1 MAVRLRGLTDRC
13 IFCAFS
19 ATRSLPHFPRRLP
32 QTVNT
37 VRFRTGK
44 SKPGAR
50 VLSDIRLRLPGKS
63 ISAFQLN
70 AVVQGMLEKIKPPP
84 LDPTHKFY
92 NDTNTDPH
100 EYYCGLDKP
109 AHKLQRLFR
118 DFSSSVMAGV
128 QKSEFSDHGTF
139 LVTKADIEAAIDES
153 PHGLREYL
161 THKFLDYIPVS
172 PHNAEQE
179 ARITNL
185 KKRAD
190 LRFPQEWYPS
200 TRQVQRTWYLHVG
213 PTNSGK
219 TYHALKRLTES
230 GSGCYAGPLRLLA
243 HEVFERMNAQGT
255 PCNLVTGDDRKMLSD
270 TAQLTSCTVEM
281 VDLNKPMEVCVL
293 DEIQMI
299 GDVYRGWA
307 WTQALMGV
315 KAKEVHLCGEERT
328 VELIQNLAAT
338 MGEKLVIRHYKRLG
352 PLEMMPES
360 LNGDLQKLERG
371 DCIVTFSRKNIFA
384 MQREIETTTGK
395 KCAVIYGS
403 LPPETRSLQA
413 KLFNDP
419 DNDYEILVASDA
431 VGMGLNL

>member
-1 MAVRLRGLTDRC
+1 MAVRLRGLTGRC
-13 IFCAFS
+13 IFCTFS
-19 ATRSLPHFPRRLP
+19 ATRSLPLFQQRLP
-32 QTVNT
+32 RTVNS
-37 VRFRTGK
+37 VRFRTSK

-50 VLSDIRLRLPGKS
+50 VLSEIRQRPPGKS
-63 ISAFQLN
+63 ISVFELN
-70 AVVQGMLEKIKPPP
+70 AVVSAALEKIKPPL
-84 LDPTHKFY
+84 LDPPHQLY
-92 NDTNTDPH
+92 NDDDTDPS
-100 EYYCGLDKP
+100 EYYHRLGKSP
-109 AHKLQRLFR
+109 AEIHRKFR
-118 DFSSSVMAGV
+118 KFASAVAIGARESG
-128 QKSEFSDHGTF
+128 FSDHGTF

-153 PHGLREYL
+153 PHGLRDYL
-161 THKFLDYIPVS
+161 MRKFLDYIGVS
-172 PHNAEQE
+172 PRSVEQE
-179 ARITNL
+179 ARVTNL
-185 KKRAD
+185 KKAAD
-190 LRFPQEWYPS
+190 LRFPQEWYPG
-200 TRQVQRTWYLHVG
+200 TRQFQRTWYLHVG

-243 HEVFERMNAQGT
+243 HEVFERMNTQGT
-255 PCNLVTGDDRKMLSD
+255 LCNLVTGDDRKMLSEL
-270 TAQLTSCTVEM
+270 AQLTSCTVEM

-299 GDVYRGWA
+299 GDRDRGWA
-307 WTQALMGV
+307 WTQALLGV

-352 PLEMMPES
+352 PLEMMPKS
-360 LNGDLQKLERG
+360 LDGDLHKLERG
-371 DCIVTFSRKNIFA
+371 DCIVTFSRKTIFA
-384 MQREIETTTGK
+384 IQREIEATTGK

-419 DNDYEILVASDA
+419 NNDYEILVASDA